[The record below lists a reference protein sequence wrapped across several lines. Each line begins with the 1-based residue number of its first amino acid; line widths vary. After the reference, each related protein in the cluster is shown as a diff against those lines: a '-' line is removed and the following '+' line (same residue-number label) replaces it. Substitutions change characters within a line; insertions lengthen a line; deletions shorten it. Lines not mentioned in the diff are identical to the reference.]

1 MNVEPLNPSIEGTN
15 SVSLSLPRVLKAK
28 GIETTIQPMLS
39 NEEEKALNRSAD
51 ILREAAAELKF

>member
-1 MNVEPLNPSIEGTN
+1 
-15 SVSLSLPRVLKAK
+15 VLKAK

-39 NEEEKALNRSAD
+39 NEEEKALNRSAE

>member
-1 MNVEPLNPSIEGTN
+1 MLTLSNIEGIN
-15 SVSLSLPRVLKAK
+15 GVSLSLPRVLKAK

-39 NEEEKALNRSAD
+39 NEEEEALKRSAD

>member
-1 MNVEPLNPSIEGTN
+1 VLTLSNIEGIN
-15 SVSLSLPRVLKAK
+15 GVSLSLPRVLKAK